1 MEVLTIKNER
11 IITDRYGMINTII
24 GRGQVI
30 YGNWNEISWG
40 SSNKLLKVE
49 VNLNGQCSNYVL
61 LSYEEL
67 TAVPYALNAQGVN
80 EPGPQGNSAYE
91 VWLADGNQGSEE
103 EYFDAIKGDSAY
115 QSWIKLGNEGSEED
129 FIRSL
134 RGSDGGTGTSTFE
147 EWIAL
152 GK

>member
-1 MEVLTIKNER
+1 MFTFQSSSNGIDYQER
-11 IITDRYGMINTII
+11 KELFTDRYVMINTII

-67 TAVPYALNAQGVN
+67 TGFTY
-80 EPGPQGNSAYE
+80 
-91 VWLADGNQGSEE
+91 
-103 EYFDAIKGDSAY
+103 
-115 QSWIKLGNEGSEED
+115 
-129 FIRSL
+129 
-134 RGSDGGTGTSTFE
+134 
-147 EWIAL
+147 
-152 GK
+152 